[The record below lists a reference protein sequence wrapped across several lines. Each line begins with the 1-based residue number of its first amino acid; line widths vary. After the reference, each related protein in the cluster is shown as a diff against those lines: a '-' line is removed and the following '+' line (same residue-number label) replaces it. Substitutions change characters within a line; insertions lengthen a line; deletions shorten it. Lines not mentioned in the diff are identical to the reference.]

1 MYEYPNHR
9 SSSEQNFVMTT
20 NPEPTI
26 FALSSAP
33 GRAGVA
39 VIRVSGHG
47 AGAAID
53 LMAGPRPSPRV
64 AGGRAI
70 RHPKTSEVID
80 RGVVLWFPA
89 PKSFTGEDVVELQ
102 IHGGRAVTAAVL
114 DGLSIMPNFRFA
126 EPGEFAR
133 RAFENG
139 KLDLAEVEGL
149 SDLIDAETE
158 AQRRQALLQ
167 ATGTLSALFEGW
179 RASLT
184 EAIALVEAGLDF
196 SDEAD
201 VSARTMA
208 DARAVIEVTIA
219 AVNHHLEDGHRGEIV
234 RDGFR
239 VALLG
244 APNVGKSSL
253 LNALARRDAAIVSAE
268 AGTTRDVIEV
278 RLDLA
283 GFAVIVSDTAG
294 LREGAGEVEL
304 EGIRRSLAT
313 AKAADLVLWLTDAGT
328 AETLLPAELQDVADR
343 TLLVLNKVDTL
354 SAGSLIP
361 DDIVAISAKTGA
373 GIGELT
379 KRLGVIAAER
389 VGSQVVPIITQDR
402 HRQLLS
408 KCAESLRV
416 FLDGPAEDTE
426 LRAEDLRRAADAL
439 GRITGRV
446 DVEDVLD
453 HIFGRFCIGK

>member
-20 NPEPTI
+20 NPQPTI

-39 VIRVSGHG
+39 VIRISGHG
-47 AGAAID
+47 AGSAID

-114 DGLSIMPNFRFA
+114 DGLSIIPNFRFA

-167 ATGTLSALFEGW
+167 ATGTLSALYEGW

-219 AVNHHLEDGHRGEIV
+219 AVNHHLDDGHRGEIV

-253 LNALARRDAAIVSAE
+253 LNALARRDAAIVSEE

-294 LREGAGEVEL
+294 LREGAGQVEL

-313 AKAADLVLWLTDAGT
+313 AKAADLVIWLTDAAT

-343 TLLVLNKVDTL
+343 TLLVLNKVDVL
-354 SAGSLIP
+354 SPGSLIP

-373 GIGELT
+373 GIGGLT

-408 KCAESLRV
+408 KCAESLKA

-426 LRAEDLRRAADAL
+426 LRAEDLRQAADAL

>member
-1 MYEYPNHR
+1 MYEYPNSR

-20 NPEPTI
+20 NPQPTI

-39 VIRVSGHG
+39 VIRVSGHA

-53 LMAGPRPSPRV
+53 LMAGPKPKPRV

-80 RGVVLWFPA
+80 RGVVLWLPA

-114 DGLSIMPNFRFA
+114 DGLSMIPNFRFA

-167 ATGTLSALFEGW
+167 ATGTLSALYEGW

-208 DARAVIEVTIA
+208 DARAVIEVTVT

-283 GFAVIVSDTAG
+283 GFAVIISDTAG
-294 LREGAGEVEL
+294 LRETTGELEL
-304 EGIRRSLAT
+304 EGIRRSLKT
-313 AKAADLVLWLTDAGT
+313 AREADLVIWLTDAAT
-328 AETLLPAELQDVADR
+328 AETLLPPELQDVADR

-408 KCAESLRV
+408 KCAESLRA